1 MTRAIGCAWWLAG
14 ALLLHAET
22 LDRIAVTVD
31 RHVISERDVAQ
42 DVRISA
48 FLDAKPIDG
57 QPIDAGRALDATLL
71 RKAADRLIDQYLVL
85 QDAALTRANL
95 ASAADAAPLLVPIRA
110 RYSSAAQYR
119 AALAQAGITEAELS
133 RHLLAGLRMLR
144 YTDIRFRPE
153 AQVTEEAMRA
163 YYATLRGQGGR
174 SFEESRPQI
183 EKLLTDQQVM
193 KSLDDWLSMTRG
205 EAQIVYRD
213 PALRDAAA
221 PAGTSG
227 SGVAP

>member
-1 MTRAIGCAWWLAG
+1 MTRAMRCAWWLAG
-14 ALLLHAET
+14 ALLSHAET

-31 RHVISERDVAQ
+31 RHVISERDIEQ
-42 DVRISA
+42 DIRIAA
-48 FLDAKPIDG
+48 FIDAKPLDTG
-57 QPIDAGRALDATLL
+57 GPAFDATLV

-85 QDAALTRANL
+85 QGAALTRATL
-95 ASAADAAPLLVPIRA
+95 ASAGDAAPLLSSIRE
-110 RYSSAAQYR
+110 RYPSDAQYR
-119 AALAQAGITEAELS
+119 AALAQAGISEMELTS
-133 RHLLAGLRMLR
+133 HLLAGLRMLR

-163 YYATLRGQGGR
+163 YYATLHGQGGR

-193 KSLDDWLSMTRG
+193 KSLDDWLRMTRS

-213 PALRDAAA
+213 PALQDAASA
-221 PAGTSG
+221 AGTSG

>member
-1 MTRAIGCAWWLAG
+1 MAG

-48 FLDAKPIDG
+48 FIDGHPLDA
-57 QPIDAGRALDATLL
+57 AGPVFDATLL

-95 ASAADAAPLLVPIRA
+95 ASAADAAPLLVPIRE
-110 RYSSAAQYR
+110 RYLSDAQYR
-119 AALAQAGITEAELS
+119 AALGQAGITEAELS

-174 SFEESRPQI
+174 TFEESRPQI

-213 PALRDAAA
+213 PALRDAA
-221 PAGTSG
+221 PLAGTSG

>member
-1 MTRAIGCAWWLAG
+1 MTRRLSCAWWLAG
-14 ALLLHAET
+14 ALLLRAET

-48 FLDAKPIDG
+48 FIDG
-57 QPIDAGRALDATLL
+57 RPLNAGGSAFDATLL

-95 ASAADAAPLLVPIRA
+95 ASAADAAPLLVPIRE
-110 RYSSAAQYR
+110 RYPSDAQYR
-119 AALAQAGITEAELS
+119 AALAQAGITEAELA

-227 SGVAP
+227 SAVAP

>member
-1 MTRAIGCAWWLAG
+1 MSCAWWLAG

-42 DVRISA
+42 DVRIAA
-48 FLDAKPIDG
+48 FIDG
-57 QPIDAGRALDATLL
+57 QPLDAAGPALDATLL

-95 ASAADAAPLLVPIRA
+95 ASAADAAPLLVPIRQ
-110 RYSSAAQYR
+110 RYPSDAPYR
-119 AALAQAGITEAELS
+119 AALAQAGITEAELA

-153 AQVTEEAMRA
+153 AQVNEDAMRA
-163 YYATLRGQGGR
+163 YYATLRGQGER
-174 SFEESRPQI
+174 S
-183 EKLLTDQQVM
+183 
-193 KSLDDWLSMTRG
+193 
-205 EAQIVYRD
+205 
-213 PALRDAAA
+213 
-221 PAGTSG
+221 
-227 SGVAP
+227 VA

>member
-1 MTRAIGCAWWLAG
+1 MTRAIRCACWLAG
-14 ALLLHAET
+14 ALLLSAET

-48 FLDAKPIDG
+48 FLDAKPL
-57 QPIDAGRALDATLL
+57 DAAGPAFDATLL
-71 RKAADRLIDQYLVL
+71 RNAADRLIDQYLVL
-85 QDAALTRANL
+85 QDAALTRVTL
-95 ASAADAAPLLVPIRA
+95 ASAADAAPLLASIRE
-110 RYSSAAQYR
+110 RYSSDAQYR
-119 AALAQAGITEAELS
+119 AALAQAGIGEAELNS
-133 RHLLAGLRMLR
+133 HLLAGLRMLR

-183 EKLLTDQQVM
+183 ERLLTDQQVM
-193 KSLDDWLSMTRG
+193 KSLDSWLSMTRS

-213 PALRDAAA
+213 PALRDAAP